1 MCHSAA
7 CNSTNSTY
15 SSTSGKLFPQ
25 HVWFSDLIKI
35 HAISQFP
42 ITLGPLEVRLFPFSY
57 SLVVPIL
64 ISSLGGFTSSRSWF
78 FVYLCPWIYF
88 PSVISNPYYVFRAHV
103 FISAS
108 GTLFCPA
115 STLRILFRFITSFV
129 LSKNNFSCLSP
140 VSRTLFSHS
149 PRFPLG
155 YWSISTKS
163 RFRVSFN
170 SIATFHIG
178 NLRANW
184 MLMAEVN
191 YNSSWLQFYIAPARK
206 HSVCW
211 NNLENSQN
219 FRAQWEEHVIRML
232 VSIRHLPLILQEVNF
247 QFQLISTPIWFTI
260 RSASTF
266 DLKLWILILFPP
278 INLGVRWIFDTHK
291 SWNVG

>member
-1 MCHSAA
+1 MRTRSASYFRFLIFSFPISHRGSLLIFTHSRNSASCYLEILHPLSRRITRIFFRFCRSGIPSFSPKISSISNCNFSGNVSVSQPCMCHSAA

-191 YNSSWLQFYIAPARK
+191 YNSS
-206 HSVCW
+206 
-211 NNLENSQN
+211 
-219 FRAQWEEHVIRML
+219 
-232 VSIRHLPLILQEVNF
+232 
-247 QFQLISTPIWFTI
+247 
-260 RSASTF
+260 
-266 DLKLWILILFPP
+266 
-278 INLGVRWIFDTHK
+278 
-291 SWNVG
+291 